1 MNCACILSCYAV
13 SSSPCA
19 TVLVFLLAA
28 PSPSSVSTTAGR
40 TEDFHIVSYNLNTR
54 ILCVMTTYLPRHE
67 LVHYFFSELTAH
79 INSVPI
85 TVQQYSVNSCDEP
98 ANSSKQK
105 IFYNTL
111 QKIFPK
117 ADVGNSNIYSQQ
129 WTYYYRWQALAN
141 VIMNLWVP

>member
-1 MNCACILSCYAV
+1 MITNQPNMAPCFCIPTKKDISTNCTCILSCYAV
-13 SSSPCA
+13 SSSPCT
-19 TVLVFLLAA
+19 TVLVFLVSA

-54 ILCVMTTYLPRHE
+54 ILCVMTTYLPRQE

-111 QKIFPK
+111 QK
-117 ADVGNSNIYSQQ
+117 NISQS
-129 WTYYYRWQALAN
+129 
-141 VIMNLWVP
+141 